1 MFARLTSDCGS
12 PRLVEL
18 LARAKAKSRDLTDIW
33 LGVLFEN
40 SIVCHVFY
48 AIWSWGLRMVGFC
61 LLCVVFGACFVLVC
75 LSPGCCGW
83 GLGWAW
89 SGFLGGL
96 LTVAL
101 AWLHVLLWGAGLGFC
116 WFCLE
121 SLILAQDERWR
132 RA

>member
-1 MFARLTSDCGS
+1 M
-12 PRLVEL
+12 
-18 LARAKAKSRDLTDIW
+18 DIS

-48 AIWSWGLRMVGFC
+48 AIWFWGAVHGLFGCVWFLGAVCFWFAW
-61 LLCVVFGACFVLVC
+61 LCFFVV
-75 LSPGCCGW
+75 

-89 SGFLGGL
+89 SGFLDCV
-96 LTVAL
+96 LTFFGVL
-101 AWLHVLLWGAGLGFC
+101 AGCFGWLGFC

>member
-1 MFARLTSDCGS
+1 M
-12 PRLVEL
+12 
-18 LARAKAKSRDLTDIW
+18 
-33 LGVLFEN
+33 GVLFEN

-48 AIWSWGLRMVGFC
+48 AMALGAARDFGCVWS
-61 LLCVVFGACFVLVC
+61 FGVCFVLVC
-75 LSPGCCGW
+75 LALVFL

-89 SGFLGGL
+89 SGFLGCL

-101 AWLHVLLWGAGLGFC
+101 AWLHVLLCGAWLGFC